1 MSCIIYSQKIL
12 TKLRLVQVMIKKR
25 ETTDGVISNP
35 YHIGSGIVCK
45 ENLMRHLKI
54 KRLNI
59 TINFD
64 LSQEK
69 MHRNTIQTD
78 HKFLIIHTRY

>member
-1 MSCIIYSQKIL
+1 MHNIL
-12 TKLRLVQVMIKKR
+12 TENINKIAFSASDDNKR